1 VLICALLSPRGAP
14 ARLYLLWLG
23 GEFELVVCPHL
34 LAELEGVLRRPRFRD
49 LVAPDEVGE
58 FVDVI
63 RQGAVWAENLVIAEA
78 INRDPGDDYPSPWP
92 RPPMST
98 TSCLGTRT
106 QQPRDGVTAGAVT
119 VGVLGPSLTA
129 AARLRDRSMIAMG
142 PLASR
147 CRGDRGLASRVVVW
161 SSTCFCTPGP
171 RPGPARSKASS
182 SGEFKTDR

>member
-1 VLICALLSPRGAP
+1 VAAPPGRALRVVLDPGVLICALLSPRGAP

-49 LVAPDEVGE
+49 LAAPDEVGE

-98 TSCLGTRT
+98 TWCPGTRT
-106 QQPRDGVTAGAVT
+106 SP
-119 VGVLGPSLTA
+119 
-129 AARLRDRSMIAMG
+129 
-142 PLASR
+142 ASR
-147 CRGDRGLASRVVVW
+147 RWCRRCSRR
-161 SSTCFCTPGP
+161 P
-171 RPGPARSKASS
+171 RSWTFSKGYRAPEGCS
-182 SGEFKTDR
+182 RLPM

>member
-1 VLICALLSPRGAP
+1 M
-14 ARLYLLWLG
+14 
-23 GEFELVVCPHL
+23 VCPHL